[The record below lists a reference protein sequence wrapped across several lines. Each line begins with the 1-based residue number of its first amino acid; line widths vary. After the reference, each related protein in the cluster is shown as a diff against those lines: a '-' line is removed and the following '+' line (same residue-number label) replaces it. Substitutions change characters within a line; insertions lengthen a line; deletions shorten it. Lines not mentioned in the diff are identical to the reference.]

1 MAATRHLDRKPA
13 TRVKSSWENS
23 PMGNFRGNVMRT
35 FAASLALL
43 MVVSSA
49 ALAENFVSNKFG
61 FSANFPTSVVAGE
74 PQPSETDD
82 TGKYISNVV
91 TIKAEMPGTYTAL
104 VTVDMY
110 VKPAKIDASAA
121 RAMINVFAAQL
132 DAKVTSSKP
141 GVVDGYKARF
151 FSYES
156 RDKTAAG
163 NGIVVIVGSKKPR
176 VYQVF
181 TMHTPQASAAD
192 IAALDAFLKSFQLD

>member
-1 MAATRHLDRKPA
+1 
-13 TRVKSSWENS
+13 
-23 PMGNFRGNVMRT
+23 MR
-35 FAASLALL
+35 SLAAGLVCL
-43 MVVSSA
+43 MLASSA
-49 ALAENFVSNKFG
+49 ALADNFVSNKFG
-61 FSANFPTSVVAGE
+61 FSANFPGTVDVSE

-82 TGKYISNVV
+82 SGKSISNMV
-91 TIKAEMPGTYTAL
+91 TIKSQMPGTYTAM

-110 VKPAKIDASAA
+110 FKPAKIDASAA